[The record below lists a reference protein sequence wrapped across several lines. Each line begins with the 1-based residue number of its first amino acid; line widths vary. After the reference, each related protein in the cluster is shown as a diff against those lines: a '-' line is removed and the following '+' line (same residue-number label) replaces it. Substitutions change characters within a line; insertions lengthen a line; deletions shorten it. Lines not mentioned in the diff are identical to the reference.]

1 MTKLEELIPR
11 TSPVVLFCESQIVR
25 TLQIGENEVGEWKS
39 KSDQVG
45 APPPFLPPT
54 THASSLLRKRNSER
68 KFSEGVEDC
77 ALSETSPPE
86 SNVQVLYGLEIRS

>member
-45 APPPFLPPT
+45 GIDTSDKPC
-54 THASSLLRKRNSER
+54 
-68 KFSEGVEDC
+68 C
-77 ALSETSPPE
+77 AIL
-86 SNVQVLYGLEIRS
+86 